1 MSTPA
6 TQINGLLV
14 PMGEDQA
21 IPAYD
26 DAPLAASSAP
36 LAAKLQYLTADPS
49 TGMATLADDATPNQ
63 ISMGYQRVD
72 ELSTFN
78 ATAGNARARVAQGF
92 AYHMA
97 PSTIAND
104 TPGAADIAAPIFAA
118 DANTPG
124 LLSHT
129 GTVAATTLK
138 NRSLIGLSMGLV
150 KVGGTAIKHFVGP
163 IAQAIARGVM
173 LANAANGGAL
183 YKVIDAGAGTDTVNT
198 LAEALVPRAKH
209 HGTVT
214 AVEFVIDGTTLA
226 ASGVTDFTTLTL
238 WKRDGAGGS
247 AVSVATITTKT
258 IAFTQWTAVTF
269 TLSVVAGALDL
280 LETDILT
287 LVKTH
292 GGSGAI
298 VPSGALR
305 VIEKVG

>member
-1 MSTPA
+1 MTTPT
-6 TQINGLLV
+6 TQINGLIV
-14 PMGEDQA
+14 PMGESQA
-21 IPAYD
+21 VPAFD
-26 DAPLAASSAP
+26 DAPLAGSSAP
-36 LAAKLQYLTADPS
+36 LAAKLQYLTASPT
-49 TGMATLADDATPNQ
+49 TGYATLLDDATPNQ

-78 ATAGNARARVAQGF
+78 ATDGNARARVTQGY
-92 AYHMA
+92 AYHLA
-97 PSTIAND
+97 PSAIAND
-104 TPGAADIAAPIFAA
+104 TPGRADIMAPIFGA

-129 GTVAATTLK
+129 GTVAGANLK
-138 NRSLIGLSMGLV
+138 NRTLIGLAGGLV
-150 KVGGTAIKHFVGP
+150 KEGGVAIKHAVGP
-163 IAQAIARGVM
+163 IFQAIARGVM
-173 LANAANGGAL
+173 LANAHGGGSI

-198 LAEALVPRAKH
+198 LAEALVPKGKL
-209 HGTVT
+209 HGTIA

-238 WKRDGAGGS
+238 WKRDGAGGA

-258 IAFTQWTAVTF
+258 IVFTQWTTVTF

-280 LETDILT
+280 LETDLLT

-292 GGSGAI
+292 GGAGAI
-298 VPSGALR
+298 VPSGFLR